1 MCSSSKRLLEN
12 IFRYH
17 DPSISIHL
25 ATWIFIPFLP
35 SVPTQIKNNIPVIIL
50 SHISCDE
57 KHFNISFSFETVSIP
72 QFHMSFDQF
81 SLQRLRFFVFTRN
94 NPNQL
99 KIFVV
104 QSYWRNFRLY
114 FWKCDRLIR
123 ACWVI
128 IWNWLLSDAF
138 VLTIFLWKSRV
149 FVAWPF
155 EAGFKVK
162 SYFYFLKWIPKK
174 TSFQR

>member
-1 MCSSSKRLLEN
+1 MCSSSKGLLKN

-72 QFHMSFDQF
+72 QFHMCFDQF
-81 SLQRLRFFVFTRN
+81 SLKRFRFFC
-94 NPNQL
+94 PNQL
-99 KIFVV
+99 KIFEV
-104 QSYWRNFRLY
+104 QSFWRNFRLF
-114 FWKCDRLIR
+114 FWKCDMLIR
-123 ACWVI
+123 ACFGNHLKLI
-128 IWNWLLSDAF
+128 
-138 VLTIFLWKSRV
+138 TLWCFRV
-149 FVAWPF
+149 D
-155 EAGFKVK
+155 
-162 SYFYFLKWIPKK
+162 YFLLKI
-174 TSFQR
+174 